1 MRLTDYVTLL
11 KSGMSLDEIK
21 EREAHENAVVE
32 EEVVQIETTVEEP
45 VAEVEEVTEPEP
57 DYKALYEESQKNLK
71 ELQQQNT
78 KENMKPTDPTV
89 SDEDIINEAFRS
101 LM

>member
-21 EREAHENAVVE
+21 EREAQENAVVE
-32 EEVVQIETTVEEP
+32 EVVEIETTVEEP
-45 VAEVEEVTEPEP
+45 VVEAEEVNEPEP

-78 KENMKPTDPTV
+78 RENMKPTDPTV